1 MHTKP
6 FEPFDLSIF
15 AMCRSSSPRA
25 YALRK
30 LPCEVTRNIDS
41 FRDFK
46 LEAVIKNGGTP
57 SALAMKG
64 YSFKVKC
71 PDLSPEYEKWAAW
84 GYATADYWISIKALG
99 TNHVRY
105 LAEYENVNDWR
116 MLPEVF
122 QRTPHTLP
130 AKKVQRYA
138 VLILEERGFL
148 DFTPAEYYEV
158 DSD

>member
-1 MHTKP
+1 
-6 FEPFDLSIF
+6 
-15 AMCRSSSPRA
+15 MCRSSSPRA

-64 YSFKVKC
+64 YRFRLNC
-71 PDLSPEYEKWAAW
+71 QELPPD
-84 GYATADYWISIKALG
+84 GYGGFFGDVGHRMHIKSLG
-99 TNHVRY
+99 TNRVRY
-105 LAEYENVNDWR
+105 LPNYENVNDWR

-122 QRTPHTLP
+122 RRTPHTLP
-130 AKKVQRYA
+130 TKRVRRYA
-138 VLILEERGFL
+138 VHALEQRGFL
-148 DFTPAEYYEV
+148 DFLPASYYEV

>member
-1 MHTKP
+1 M
-6 FEPFDLSIF
+6 S
-15 AMCRSSSPRA
+15 RSRSPRA

-64 YSFKVKC
+64 YCFKVKC
-71 PDLSPEYEKWAAW
+71 PVIPPEWAAW
-84 GYATADYWISIKALG
+84 GLDLIGFSMSIKALG
-99 TNHVRY
+99 TNRVRY
-105 LAEYENVNDWR
+105 LPAYENENDWR
-116 MLPEVF
+116 MLTEVL
-122 QRTPHTLP
+122 RRRPHTLP
-130 AKKVQRYA
+130 TKRVQRYA
-138 VLILEERGFL
+138 VHTLEERGFL
-148 DFTPAEYYEV
+148 DFRPASYYEV

>member
-1 MHTKP
+1 MP

-41 FRDFK
+41 FRDFQ
-46 LEAVIKNGGTP
+46 LEAVMKVGGTP

-64 YSFKVKC
+64 YRFRLNCQELPPHGYGGSYGGIGHRLYIKSLDTNTIRRMAF
-71 PDLSPEYEKWAAW
+71 YE
-84 GYATADYWISIKALG
+84 DY
-99 TNHVRY
+99 T
-105 LAEYENVNDWR
+105 DWL

-122 QRTPHTLP
+122 RRTPHTFP
-130 AKKVQRYA
+130 IKRVRTYP
-138 VLILEERGFL
+138 VHNLEKRGFMK
-148 DFTPAEYYEV
+148 FRPPSYYEV

>member
-1 MHTKP
+1 
-6 FEPFDLSIF
+6 
-15 AMCRSSSPRA
+15 MCRSSSPRA

-64 YSFKVKC
+64 YRFEVKC
-71 PDLSPEYEKWAAW
+71 PDIPPEWAAW
-84 GYATADYWISIKALG
+84 GFCSTEFKMKIEALG
-99 TNHVRY
+99 TNRVRY
-105 LAEYENVNDWR
+105 LPTHALIDHVR
-116 MLPEVF
+116 MRPTTVSNK
-122 QRTPHTLP
+122 R
-130 AKKVQRYA
+130 VQRYA
-138 VLILEERGFL
+138 VSRLKERGFL
-148 DFTPAEYYEV
+148 DFLPASYYEV